1 MDVGERSACPRF
13 SIECMSPIHAMMP
26 SSQSRPSWKR
36 VHGMGGGKVSI
47 YIVPETLT
55 SSVKV
60 FQSLRDEGI
69 EIIRIAER
77 GPLPGQGQ
85 VP

>member
-1 MDVGERSACPRF
+1 
-13 SIECMSPIHAMMP
+13 
-26 SSQSRPSWKR
+26 
-36 VHGMGGGKVSI
+36 MGGGKVSI
-47 YIVPETLT
+47 YIVPKTLT
-55 SSVKV
+55 SPSKV
-60 FQSLRDEGI
+60 FDYLEEESI